1 MIDRNLASGDGMEKK
16 SAETGRE
23 ESDGGIESYQKW
35 NQYCGTESYKHEL
48 NSDNGSFQWG

>member
-1 MIDRNLASGDGMEKK
+1 MEKK

-23 ESDGGIESYQKW
+23 ESDSWIESYQKW
-35 NQYCGTESYKHEL
+35 NQYCGTESYKQEL